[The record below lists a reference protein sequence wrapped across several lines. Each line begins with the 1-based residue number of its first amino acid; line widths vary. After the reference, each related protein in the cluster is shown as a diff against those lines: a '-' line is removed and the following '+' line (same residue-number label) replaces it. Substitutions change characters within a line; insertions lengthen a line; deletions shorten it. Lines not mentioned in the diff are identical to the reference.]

1 MNDEETGLPP
11 AGEGAQHPPPPP
23 PAPPPPQPPQP
34 EEPGAGEQVRI
45 VINDDL
51 ERSRW
56 TVGFR
61 LILVIPHLIFLYV
74 WGLLAAVMAVIN
86 WFAIVFSGR
95 TVGGDLQTRFLRYFT
110 HVDAYL
116 YLAANPFPPFGGG
129 EGYAIDLVAVEQ
141 RHQNRWKTLFRLVL
155 AVPALILGGVAIG
168 ASGVFGGSG
177 HFRTSFG
184 ILGTVAFL
192 AWFASLAR
200 ARMPRGLRDL
210 SAYALWYSAQA
221 AAYLLLVT
229 DRYPN
234 SDPLVPDYG
243 PPAPDHPVRMSCDDD
258 LRRSRLTVFFRL
270 LLWLPHLVWLILWG
284 IVTFFAIIA
293 NWFVTLFSGT
303 PAAGLHRFISSYLR
317 YSTHNF
323 AFIGLV
329 ANPFPG
335 FTGREGSYPIDLSI
349 ARPARQNRWKTGFR
363 IILVVPAYLV
373 SGALGNALSVV
384 ALFGWFTG
392 LFLGRMPQGLRNL
405 GVFALRY
412 QAQLNA
418 YLWLLTDVY
427 PFSGP
432 SLESGS
438 APTPA
443 SETV

>member
-1 MNDEETGLPP
+1 
-11 AGEGAQHPPPPP
+11 
-23 PAPPPPQPPQP
+23 
-34 EEPGAGEQVRI
+34 
-45 VINDDL
+45 
-51 ERSRW
+51 
-56 TVGFR
+56 
-61 LILVIPHLIFLYV
+61 
-74 WGLLAAVMAVIN
+74 
-86 WFAIVFSGR
+86 
-95 TVGGDLQTRFLRYFT
+95 
-110 HVDAYL
+110 
-116 YLAANPFPPFGGG
+116 
-129 EGYAIDLVAVEQ
+129 
-141 RHQNRWKTLFRLVL
+141 
-155 AVPALILGGVAIG
+155 
-168 ASGVFGGSG
+168 
-177 HFRTSFG
+177 
-184 ILGTVAFL
+184 
-192 AWFASLAR
+192 
-200 ARMPRGLRDL
+200 
-210 SAYALWYSAQA
+210 
-221 AAYLLLVT
+221 
-229 DRYPN
+229 
-234 SDPLVPDYG
+234 
-243 PPAPDHPVRMSCDDD
+243 MSCDDD

>member
-1 MNDEETGLPP
+1 MNGEEKGGESAVPP
-11 AGEGAQHPPPPP
+11 AGGAQLGPGE
-23 PAPPPPQPPQP
+23 ARQPG
-34 EEPGAGEQVRI
+34 EGEQVRI
-45 VINDDL
+45 VIRDDL
-51 ERSRW
+51 ERSRL
-56 TVGFR
+56 TVLFR
-61 LILVIPHLIFLYV
+61 LILAIPHLITLYF
-74 WGLLAAVMAVIN
+74 WGLIAVVMAVIN
-86 WFAIVFSGR
+86 WFAIMFSGR

-116 YLAANPFPPFGGG
+116 FLTANPFPPFAGSS
-129 EGYAIDLVAVEQ
+129 EYPIDLIAVEQ
-141 RHQNRWKTLFRLVL
+141 RRQNRWKTLFRLVL

-168 ASGVFGGSG
+168 ASGVYGGSG
-177 HFRTSFG
+177 QVRTNFG
-184 ILGTVAFL
+184 ILGTAAFL

-200 ARMPRGLRDL
+200 ARIPRGLRDL

-243 PPAPDHPVRMSCDDD
+243 AAPPDHPIRISSDDD

-284 IVTFFAIIA
+284 IVTLFAIVA
-293 NWFVTLFSGT
+293 NWFVTLFGGT
-303 PAAGLHRFISSYLR
+303 PAAGLHRFISAYLR
-317 YSTHNF
+317 YTTHNF
-323 AFIGLV
+323 AFINLV

-335 FTGREGSYPIDLSI
+335 FTGRAGSYPVDLEI
-349 ARPARQNRWKTGFR
+349 APPARQNRWKTGFR
-363 IILVVPAYLV
+363 IILAIPALMI
-373 SGALGNALSVV
+373 SGAVGNALAVV

-392 LFLGRMPQGLRNL
+392 LFLGRMPRGLRNL

-412 QAQLNA
+412 QAQVNA

-432 SLESGS
+432 SLESRPEP
-438 APTPA
+438 APIPGTA
-443 SETV
+443 